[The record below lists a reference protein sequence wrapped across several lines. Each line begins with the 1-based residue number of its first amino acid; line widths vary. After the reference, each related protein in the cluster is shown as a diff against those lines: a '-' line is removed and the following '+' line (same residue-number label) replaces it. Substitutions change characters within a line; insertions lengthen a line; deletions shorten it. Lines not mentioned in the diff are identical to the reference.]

1 MHTAKHFRQELWF
14 PKLLDRE
21 YYQSWLDKGQISR
34 EQRCKEIKREILIS
48 HNPEPASNE
57 IEKAPTELLN
67 AARKNL
73 GN

>member
-1 MHTAKHFRQELWF
+1 MHTAKYFRQELWF
-14 PKLLDRE
+14 PKLLNME
-21 YYQSWLDKGQISR
+21 YYQSWLDKSQISC
-34 EQRCKEIKREILIS
+34 EQRCKEINREILMS

-57 IEKAPTELLN
+57 IEKALIEIVN